1 MVLQTAATLS
11 ETALILATQQTFSR
25 IAAARPPYCYICG
38 QNFQNCT
45 WKLQIHPNP
54 TFSRNG
60 KRIYFNHPVSEN
72 RTEAC
77 FVEIDDLLK

>member
-1 MVLQTAATLS
+1 MKKVCEYEGSSLWGMNGGQPESPDGTLLVY
-11 ETALILATQQTFSR
+11 AKKPDL
-25 IAAARPPYCYICG
+25 
-38 QNFQNCT
+38 QNFQNCI

-54 TFSRNG
+54 IFSRDG

-77 FVEIDDLLK
+77 FVEIDELLK